1 MLSVVQ
7 VVAFLIAF
15 VAQFSR
21 IFAATRPFWS
31 KLPASVQVLLPPL
44 VPALAALGQGLT
56 GVKSWTDLTVVFIGC
71 AALVLPG
78 MPSNRSAAPLQSS
91 GRSVLPVIGLM
102 LVLCFALSDC
112 ALFGSKLPDAEKC
125 LPTPAT
131 LLSQVTD
138 ILLAGGDYTTAL
150 EHEAEA
156 AGEGVVLCAV
166 KAFLGSDKVG
176 AGEADLAARKRARAY
191 LTAKGAK

>member
-7 VVAFLIAF
+7 VVAFLVAF

-78 MPSNRSAAPLQSS
+78 MPSNRSVAPLQSS
-91 GRSVLPVIGLM
+91 APRVPPLACLMLALCFVLPG
-102 LVLCFALSDC
+102 C
-112 ALFGSKLPDAEKC
+112 ALFGSKLPAAEKC
-125 LPTPAT
+125 LPTPAS

-138 ILLAGGDYTTAL
+138 ILLAGGDYTSAL
-150 EHEAEA
+150 EVKAQA
-156 AGEGVVLCAV
+156 DGEDVLICAV
-166 KAFLGSDKVG
+166 KAFLGSSQHA
-176 AGEADLAARKRARAY
+176 AGTSDIEARKRARAY
-191 LTAKGAK
+191 LSAKGVL